1 MTIIICVRLFEHA
14 RSCVCLQHGAL
25 VPRDHTQIQEKRG
38 WWRRRKRRNNSFFKA
53 AHYPAV
59 SGCMAPSQN
68 IMMRINLPG
77 TTSFCW
83 RPSQGSA
90 SAPPQTLSLFFS
102 FPLFSLHH
110 WHIGVC
116 AMSSDDGELGSSGC
130 ISPIIKAA
138 AFSSLTPF
146 PLSLFTPPSFSL
158 CALVKISSV
167 PRSIFLYSL
176 LLLYSSL
183 SPHHLHAPSFPLS
196 TPPPAATARPR
207 LWFKHDGHPFEAWGH
222 HHHHHRAHQQ
232 QAAPWTNLAN
242 TEREMHW
249 RPHPSTHP
257 NPGAPTS
264 QSQR

>member
-1 MTIIICVRLFEHA
+1 
-14 RSCVCLQHGAL
+14 
-25 VPRDHTQIQEKRG
+25 
-38 WWRRRKRRNNSFFKA
+38 
-53 AHYPAV
+53 
-59 SGCMAPSQN
+59 
-68 IMMRINLPG
+68 
-77 TTSFCW
+77 
-83 RPSQGSA
+83 
-90 SAPPQTLSLFFS
+90 
-102 FPLFSLHH
+102 
-110 WHIGVC
+110 
-116 AMSSDDGELGSSGC
+116 MSSDDGELSSSGC